1 MRRRSLG
8 TMFLGVGSALLLGG
22 CATVPRYSYY
32 QVPCGVPGAVPAS
45 PVAGPGQIPATP
57 GGAPVDATAGQSP
70 STCIIAVSER
80 GYGGYDG
87 AYYPRYR
94 NYGYGLGG
102 YGSSFGIGIGLG
114 SRHHHHS
121 SRGHHGGHRRH

>member
-1 MRRRSLG
+1 MLRRSLG
-8 TMFLGVGSALLLGG
+8 IVVLGAGSALLLGG

-45 PVAGPGQIPATP
+45 PVAGPGQIPAAP
-57 GGAPVDATAGQSP
+57 GYGASVGTNPSQPA
-70 STCIIAVSER
+70 STCIIAVADR

-102 YGSSFGIGIGLG
+102 YGSSLGVGIGFG

-121 SRGHHGGHRRH
+121 RGHGGHRRH